1 MKTKFK
7 LSTIL
12 LVTGVLGAF
21 ISLSSFTSS
30 NTANTVV
37 LRGQFNNG
45 VLRSLTEDFSVTV
58 DANSINIDY
67 WTDYK
72 NITIEIM
79 DATGQVVYD
88 KVVNPV
94 AGGNL
99 VIDISDWAEGSY
111 HISFTNTSGGCIY
124 GDFDVLH
131 F

>member
-1 MKTKFK
+1 MKKEIKFV

-12 LVTGVLGAF
+12 LMAGALGAF

-30 NTANTVV
+30 NDVV
-37 LRGQFNNG
+37 LQGQFG
-45 VLRSLTEDFSVTV
+45 TGELRSSTVDFSVTV

-67 WTDYK
+67 WKDYK
-72 NITIEIM
+72 NITIEIL
-79 DATGQVVYD
+79 DATGQTVYNNVVD
-88 KVVNPV
+88 PV
-94 AGGNL
+94 AGGSL
-99 VIDISDWAEGSY
+99 TIDISDWTEGSY

>member
-1 MKTKFK
+1 MKTKFNF
-7 LSTIL
+7 LSIIL
-12 LVTGVLGAF
+12 LVIGVLGAS

-30 NTANTVV
+30 NDVV
-37 LRGQFNNG
+37 LQGQLGNG

-58 DANSINIDY
+58 DANSISIDY